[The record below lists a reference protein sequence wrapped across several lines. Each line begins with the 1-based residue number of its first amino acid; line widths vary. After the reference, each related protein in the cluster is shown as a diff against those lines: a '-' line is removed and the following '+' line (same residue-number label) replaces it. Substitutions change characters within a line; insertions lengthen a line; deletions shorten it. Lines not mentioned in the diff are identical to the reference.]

1 LTAGESPA
9 AALEALQRR
18 LATAADE
25 AAQWRPANVAGL
37 RAGGVFAAPFHG
49 LVGIGVAGDPAWAA
63 AVVTEAGAVVDEAAV
78 AGRFAAP
85 YVPGYLALRQLP
97 LLERA
102 VRALSAAPDV
112 LLVDAT
118 GRDHPRRAGLALQLG
133 ALLDVPTIGVTDRPL
148 TATPRVPGPRRGDR
162 AELRVGDELVGF
174 SLRTREGV
182 RPVCVS
188 AGWRTDAETAAA
200 LALALCGGERTP
212 GPLRAARQR
221 AREARSREGGPA
233 SAAATQPT

>member
-1 LTAGESPA
+1 VI
-9 AALEALQRR
+9 
-18 LATAADE
+18 DE
-25 AAQWRPANVAGL
+25 AVVAGS
-37 RAGGVFAAPFHG
+37 
-49 LVGIGVAGDPAWAA
+49 
-63 AVVTEAGAVVDEAAV
+63 
-78 AGRFAAP
+78 FAAP

-118 GRDHPRRAGLALQLG
+118 GRDHPRRAGLALHPG
-133 ALLDVPTIGVTDRPL
+133 AILDLPTIGVTDRPL
-148 TATPRVPGPRRGDR
+148 VATAGAPGPRRGDR
-162 AELRVGDELVGF
+162 AELRLGGELVGF

-188 AGWRTDAETAAA
+188 AGWRTDVETAAV
-200 LALALCGGERTP
+200 LALTLSGGERTP

-221 AREARSREGGPA
+221 AREARSRGGRA
-233 SAAATQPT
+233 S

>member
-1 LTAGESPA
+1 MLEQRA
-9 AALEALQRR
+9 AALEVLQRQ
-18 LATAADE
+18 LAASADE
-25 AAQWRPANVAGL
+25 AVPWRPVDGAGL

-49 LVGIGVAGDPAWAA
+49 LAGTGAAGDPAWAA
-63 AVVTEAGAVVDEAAV
+63 AVVVEAGAVVAEAVV
-78 AGRFAAP
+78 AGSFAAP
-85 YVPGYLALRQLP
+85 YVAGYLALRQLP

-102 VRALSAAPDV
+102 VRALAAAPDV

-133 ALLDVPTIGVTDRPL
+133 ALLDLPTIGVTDRPL
-148 TATPRVPGPRRGDR
+148 TGRAELPGPRRGDR
-162 AELRVGDELVGF
+162 AELRVGGELVGF
-174 SLRTREGV
+174 SLRTREAA

-200 LALALCGGERTP
+200 LALTLSLGERTP

-221 AREARSREGGPA
+221 AREARSRGAGTAA
-233 SAAATQPT
+233 S

>member
-1 LTAGESPA
+1 MVERQA
-9 AALEALQRR
+9 AALEGLQRR
-18 LATAADE
+18 LATSAGESAP
-25 AAQWRPANVAGL
+25 WRTVNGGGV

-49 LVGIGVAGDPAWAA
+49 LAGAGAAGDPAWAA
-63 AVVTEAGAVVDEAAV
+63 AVVMEAGAVVHEAV
-78 AGRFAAP
+78 LAGTFTAP

-102 VRALSAAPDV
+102 VRALSAAPEV

-133 ALLDVPTIGVTDRPL
+133 ATLDLPTIGVTDRPL
-148 TATPRVPGPRRGDR
+148 TAIAAEPGPRRGDR
-162 AELRVGDELVGF
+162 AELRVGGELVGF
-174 SLRTREGV
+174 SLRTRERV

-200 LALALCGGERTP
+200 LALALCGSERTP
-212 GPLRAARQR
+212 APLRAARQR
-221 AREARSREGGPA
+221 AREARS
-233 SAAATQPT
+233 AADVSRA